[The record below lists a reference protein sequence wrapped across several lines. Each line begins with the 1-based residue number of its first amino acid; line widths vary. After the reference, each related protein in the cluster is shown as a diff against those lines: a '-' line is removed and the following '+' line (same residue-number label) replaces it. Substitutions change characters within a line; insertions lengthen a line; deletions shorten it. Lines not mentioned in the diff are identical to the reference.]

1 MRLFAR
7 TSRSL
12 TLRGCVFVAESLPI
26 ARSPIMFDGPHE
38 VIDGWEVSTRAS
50 EAALTIAD
58 ESHLTKVVIRASGA
72 HSLIASLPP
81 AGRIANVEGTLR
93 VGSAPGE
100 WYLLAA
106 AATPDSLVSSLRFES
121 PGAFASWVDVTHGR
135 ALMRIT
141 GADTTKT
148 LAKQCAVN
156 LADSV
161 TPNGTAFRTAIAG
174 VTTDFIRDDR
184 DGAVSYL
191 IHCERSSGQY
201 LFGVLIDA
209 GTEFDID
216 PVGVAR

>member
-1 MRLFAR
+1 M
-7 TSRSL
+7 
-12 TLRGCVFVAESLPI
+12 AEVIVPIAPESAPI

-38 VIDGWEVSTRAS
+38 VIDGWEVSTRTS
-50 EAALTIAD
+50 DSALTIAD
-58 ESHLTKVVIRASGA
+58 ESHLTKVVIRTAGA
-72 HSLIASLPP
+72 HPLIDALPP
-81 AGRIANVEGTLR
+81 AGRTAQVGGTLR
-93 VGSAPGE
+93 AGSAPGE
-100 WYLLAA
+100 WYLLSAGV
-106 AATPDSLVSSLRFES
+106 TPDSLVAGLVFDA

-141 GADTTKT
+141 GTDTTKM

-161 TPNGTAFRTAIAG
+161 TPNGAAFRTAIAG

-184 DGAVSYL
+184 DSVVSYL

-209 GTEFDID
+209 GTEFGID

>member
-1 MRLFAR
+1 M
-7 TSRSL
+7 
-12 TLRGCVFVAESLPI
+12 AEAPVSVTPGAMPPTPI

-38 VIDGWEVSTRAS
+38 VIDGWEVSTRTS
-50 EAALTIAD
+50 DSALTIAD
-58 ESHLTKVVIRASGA
+58 ESHLTKVVIRSSGA
-72 HSLIASLPP
+72 HPLSDALPP
-81 AGRIANVEGTLR
+81 AGRTARVGGTLR

-100 WYLLAA
+100 WYLLSAGVTA
-106 AATPDSLVSSLRFES
+106 DSLVAGLVFDA

-141 GADTTKT
+141 GADTTKM

-161 TPNGTAFRTAIAG
+161 TPNGAAFRTAIAG

-184 DGAVSYL
+184 DGVVSYL

-209 GTEFDID
+209 GTEFGID